1 MSRVSIDVV
10 MPARNRASMIGRAI
24 RSAQEQSVAP
34 NEIIVIDD
42 ASTDGTG
49 DIARDLGATVITH
62 EVAQGSGPAR
72 NAGIAHAGSE
82 WIAFLDSDDEWDPN
96 HVERVVGHLRDQVLV
111 SSPART
117 PAGQVRGNPWPWSI
131 RLSPKRML
139 APGNLVVTSGT
150 FVRRDTL
157 TAVGG
162 FRALP
167 RAQDLDLW
175 LRVLEAGPGV
185 VLGGTTVIYYEHA
198 EQASRDRDLMRACM
212 DTIFADYADRPWLQG
227 RRLSQARSRSV
238 WDDMRAAQARGDL
251 RAAAPQLAWIASRPV
266 VWPTLLLMFT
276 QRKRS
281 GRSVATVES

>member
-1 MSRVSIDVV
+1 MTGVDVAVV
-10 MPARNRASMIGRAI
+10 MPARNRASMVGRAI
-24 RSAQEQSVAP
+24 RSAQEQTVAP
-34 NEIIVIDD
+34 SEIIVIDD

-49 DIARDLGATVITH
+49 DVARDLGATVITH
-62 EVAQGSGPAR
+62 EVAKGSGPAR
-72 NAGIAHAGSE
+72 NAGIAHARSE
-82 WIAFLDSDDEWDPN
+82 WIAFLDSDDEWTPD
-96 HVERVVGHLRDQVLV
+96 HVERVSGFLHDQVLV

-117 PAGQVRGNPWPWSI
+117 PTGQVRGNPWPWTI

-185 VLGGTTVIYYEHA
+185 VLGGPTVIYYEHPG
-198 EQASRDRDLMRACM
+198 QASKDRDLMRECM
-212 DTIFADYADRPWLQG
+212 DTIFVDYADRPWLQG

-238 WDDMRAAQARGDL
+238 WDDLRAAQAGGDL
-251 RAAAPQLAWIASRPV
+251 RAAAPRLAWIAARPV
-266 VWPTLLLMFT
+266 VWPTLLTMFA

-281 GRSVATVES
+281 GRAATVTY

>member
-1 MSRVSIDVV
+1 MSRVTVDVV

-24 RSAQEQSVAP
+24 RSAQEQTVAP
-34 NEIIVIDD
+34 DQIIVIDD
-42 ASTDGTG
+42 GSTDGTG
-49 DIARDLGATVITH
+49 DVARDLGATVLVH
-62 EVAQGSGPAR
+62 PVAKGSGPAR
-72 NAGIAHAGSE
+72 NAGIAHATGD
-82 WIAFLDSDDEWDPN
+82 WIAFLDSDDEWEPN
-96 HVERVVGHLRDQVLV
+96 HLERVSAHLGNQVLV

-117 PAGQVRGNPWPWSI
+117 PAGAVRGNPWPWSI

-150 FVRRDTL
+150 LVRRDTL
-157 TAVGG
+157 AAVGG

-175 LRVLEAGPGV
+175 LRVLEAGAGV
-185 VLGGTTVIYYEHA
+185 VLGGPTVIYYEHA
-198 EQASRDRDLMRACM
+198 QQASRDRELMRECM

-238 WDDMRAAQARGDL
+238 WDDMRAAQSRGDL
-251 RAAAPQLAWIASRPV
+251 RAATPQLAWIATRPV
-266 VWPTLLLMFT
+266 VWPTLLSMFA

-281 GRSVATVES
+281 GRAVAVVAS